1 MKNKR
6 KYKFNSGIQRI
17 EMDTPDYSKAYNLQ
31 AEQNAKRQGITQA
44 AGAFSGAYK
53 PIADVGSMAGN
64 VIRSNNK
71 SKSGA
76 TTAGA
81 VEMGAT
87 GAALGMQL
95 GGPWGAAIGGV
106 GGAIYGGIAGS
117 KEYKK
122 GKLLQEEAE
131 KKTAW
136 DNFNKGYKTTGSETD
151 AQAALAKKGKYK
163 LRTKQPRLIETEG
176 REPIFSPEK
185 ADGTRDLLYYNPN
198 DPTHEQGGVKAM
210 VMPKNKYNNGVN
222 NLMPKRPAN
231 KYSLVG
237 NSNMAYGA
245 KQIKVNDL
253 NNTALSSNLNG
264 MPSANAAN
272 KFIQPTAGLSQVARQ
287 IPEARR
293 KEKINT
299 PRSHKKTNP
308 DTNRIID
315 PPMLYEMMPPKPKST
330 YNTKNDFNKG
340 GKYVKVYQAGTDGTE
355 AESTHK
361 HTKRFNNRQKY
372 EEALKLHNDSLA
384 LHGQSRFFED
394 AVNITRKY
402 HPTVETSKE
411 VNKYKRTG
419 VSKGPDPGIDP
430 RPYDYNYG
438 NENNWGDPQAP
449 GFERAFSKDIHPI
462 KTNTYTRKE
471 STYKS
476 KKEYEKKKDPNS
488 HMFFYDIDMYKHPE
502 MSPVYEADTTSNT
515 NIKKP
520 ILKINKDTTPVTRP
534 VKPVIVPKT
543 PEIKLPVEKINPDT
557 TRTTP
562 TATPTKTTK
571 PAARGKFVGKEK
583 TRLQKL
589 GEKATEFLN
598 KIGSSKRKSNG
609 KTVRVFK

>member
-1 MKNKR
+1 MKNKK

-31 AEQNAKRQGITQA
+31 AEQNAQRQGITQA

-53 PIADVGSMAGN
+53 PIADVGSMAGS

-71 SKSGA
+71 SKGGA
-76 TTAGA
+76 VAGGA
-81 VEMGAT
+81 VEMGSA
-87 GAALGMQL
+87 GAALGMQV
-95 GGPWGAAIGGV
+95 GGPWGAAIGAGA
-106 GGAIYGGIAGS
+106 GAIYGGVAGS
-117 KEYKK
+117 REYEK
-122 GKLLQEEAE
+122 GKKLQEQADRDTALVNAN
-131 KKTAW
+131 KK
-136 DNFNKGYKTTGSETD
+136 FKETSNTS
-151 AQAALAKKGKYK
+151 AQSYLAKKGKYK
-163 LRTKQPRLIETEG
+163 LRTGTSTFKQPRMIETEG
-176 REPIFSPEK
+176 REPIFSPRK

-198 DPTHEQGGVKAM
+198 DPTHEEGGVKAM
-210 VMPKNKYNNGVN
+210 VMPKNKYINGTKQLISQRKPYKN
-222 NLMPKRPAN
+222 PEITPPIPYELMPK
-231 KYSLVG
+231 
-237 NSNMAYGA
+237 
-245 KQIKVNDL
+245 
-253 NNTALSSNLNG
+253 
-264 MPSANAAN
+264 
-272 KFIQPTAGLSQVARQ
+272 
-287 IPEARR
+287 
-293 KEKINT
+293 
-299 PRSHKKTNP
+299 
-308 DTNRIID
+308 
-315 PPMLYEMMPPKPKST
+315 PPKSR
-330 YNTKNDFNKG
+330 YEKG

-394 AVNITRKY
+394 ALNSTRKY

-419 VSKGPDPGIDP
+419 VSKGPDPAIDP

-520 ILKINKDTTPVTRP
+520 ILKIPKDTTPVKRP
-534 VKPVIVPKT
+534 VKPVIVPKA

-583 TRLQKL
+583 TGLQKL
-589 GEKATEFLN
+589 GEKATGFIN